1 MTTFRAYDSEQDRDA
16 AIRIWREVGWIE
28 DDKKKREAFDLFVEG
43 CRALVADVDG
53 AAECLVLSM
62 PGSLRYLEAS
72 LPFSAVVG
80 VTTSRVVRKQGF
92 AGRLTAQLIA
102 EDVADGALVA
112 GLGIFEQGFY
122 DRLGFGSGGYEH
134 WLAFDPAQLKVKR
147 QHRIPQRLT
156 LEDWQAVHV
165 SRHARRQGHGAVNLD
180 PQVVTQG
187 EMMWTKN
194 GFGLGYF
201 DGPNGELTHHL
212 WLRDSGNEHGPYTL
226 LWLSYQT
233 GDQFLEL
240 MALLKSLGDQVRM
253 VWMRE
258 PPHIQM
264 QDFLKQPFRFR
275 QLTEKSK
282 YENRMSAT
290 AYWQMR
296 ICDLPK
302 CLAKTHVSGDVI
314 RFNLTLSDPIEDFLG
329 ADAPWRGV
337 AGSYVVTLGPE
348 SQAVRGDDPALP
360 TLKASVNAFTRLW
373 LGVRPAT
380 GLAVT
385 DTLSGP
391 PDLLKRLDNLRLPTP
406 MPDWDF

>member
-1 MTTFRAYDSEQDRDA
+1 MTTFRVYDPKRDRDA

-28 DDKKKREAFDLFVEG
+28 DDEKKREAFDLFVEG
-43 CRALVADVDG
+43 CRALVADVEG
-53 AAECLVLSM
+53 AAECIVLSM
-62 PGSLRYLEAS
+62 PGSLRHLDAS

-80 VTTSRVVRKQGF
+80 VTTSRVVRKQGL
-92 AGRLTAQLIA
+92 AGRLTARLIA
-102 EDVADGALVA
+102 EDVAEGALVA

-134 WLAFDPAQLKVKR
+134 WLAFDPAQLKVER
-147 QHRIPQRLT
+147 QHRVPRRIT
-156 LEDWQAVHV
+156 LEDWQAVHA

-187 EMMWTKN
+187 EMIWTKN

-201 DGPNGELTHHL
+201 DGPHGELTHHL
-212 WLRDSGNEHGPYTL
+212 WLRGSGEHGPYTL

-233 GDQFLEL
+233 ADQFLEL

-282 YENRMSAT
+282 YENRMNAT

-296 ICDLPK
+296 ICDLPN
-302 CLAKTHVSGDVI
+302 CLAKTHLRGAAI
-314 RFNLTLSDPIEDFLG
+314 RFNLTLSDPIEDFLD

-337 AGSYVVTLGPE
+337 GGAYVVTLGPT
-348 SQAVRGDDPALP
+348 SQAVRGTDPALP

-385 DTLSGP
+385 DKLSGP
-391 PDLLKRLDNLRLPTP
+391 PDLLNRLDELRLPTP